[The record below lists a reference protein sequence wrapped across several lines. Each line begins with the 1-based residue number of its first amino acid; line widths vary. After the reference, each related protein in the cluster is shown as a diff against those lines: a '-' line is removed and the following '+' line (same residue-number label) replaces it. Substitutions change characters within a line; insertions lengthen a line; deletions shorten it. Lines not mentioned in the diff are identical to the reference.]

1 MPVSEW
7 PRAKSL
13 SRCKGEAKNDVDVDV
28 ISPSSGITIWEKKSI
43 YNCFKLICK
52 MKHFKISKLY
62 WSYFVPCFLYF
73 WSIIVKNWTIFVFS
87 PCELLCKSK
96 ASALEVCVIIRGL
109 FWTSDDGTWVEIL
122 EKYGLKNVRT
132 HLSTLFLVVCKK
144 GIIQNKLDWILL
156 VSYICTFI
164 AQMWELSLNFDFHVK
179 SITLQ

>member
-1 MPVSEW
+1 MPASEW

-28 ISPSSGITIWEKKSI
+28 ISPSSGITIWEKIKKVFT
-43 YNCFKLICK
+43 NGFKLICK
-52 MKHFKISKLY
+52 MKHFKISKLH

-73 WSIIVKNWTIFVFS
+73 WSITVKNWTIFVFS

-122 EKYGLKNVRT
+122 EKIWV
-132 HLSTLFLVVCKK
+132 KK
-144 GIIQNKLDWILL
+144 CQD
-156 VSYICTFI
+156 TFVNSFPSSV
-164 AQMWELSLNFDFHVK
+164 QKKE
-179 SITLQ
+179 

>member
-1 MPVSEW
+1 MVLYP
-7 PRAKSL
+7 SL
-13 SRCKGEAKNDVDVDV
+13 NFTGCGGCLSILNASLRMTSSQITQSLQRWGQKWRRCRCDFSIVWNHYLRKN
-28 ISPSSGITIWEKKSI
+28 KKSI

-52 MKHFKISKLY
+52 MKHFKISKLH

-132 HLSTLFLVVCKK
+132 HLSTQFLVVCKK
-144 GIIQNKLDWILL
+144 K
-156 VSYICTFI
+156 
-164 AQMWELSLNFDFHVK
+164 E
-179 SITLQ
+179 